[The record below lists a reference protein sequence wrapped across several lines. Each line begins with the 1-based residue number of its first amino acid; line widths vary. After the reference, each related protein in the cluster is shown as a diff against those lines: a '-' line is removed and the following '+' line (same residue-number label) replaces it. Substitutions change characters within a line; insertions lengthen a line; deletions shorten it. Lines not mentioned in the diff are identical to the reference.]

1 LWSASLTL
9 PPDPLLCGGSF
20 DAELELKGL
29 GVERLRTKKEVR
41 QAPGCPGIHR
51 SLDIGRE
58 LNDVE

>member
-1 LWSASLTL
+1 
-9 PPDPLLCGGSF
+9 LLCGGSF